1 MLRYAVML
9 LLVRIHALVGSAHQL
24 VKIFPGYHSAN
35 QAVYQKLA
43 AIFPAEHPPHFLF
56 SDEREYPPYFS
67 QPEGFQVIK
76 LVMDSGMVI
85 PEFIRIQ

>member
-1 MLRYAVML
+1 MKNMPLEY
-9 LLVRIHALVGSAHQL
+9 IITTSASDRR
-24 VKIFPGYHSAN
+24 YHSAN
-35 QAVYQKLA
+35 QAVQKLA

-67 QPEGFQVIK
+67 QPEGFQAIK